1 MKNKLTHLVFI
12 GRFSP
17 IHVAHISVIKESL
30 TKADKL
36 IICIGSANSPRTI
49 KNPWT
54 AEERMEMIRASLS
67 KSENSR
73 IYFQFIEDRLYQDQD
88 WASLVRAGVR
98 SVIIDYFS
106 ERKADI
112 GLVVAAKDDTSWY
125 VNLFPEWKKVTIDVN
140 SGENDEPIGAT
151 KIRELL
157 FCGHQTFVQHVIP
170 QGAFPFI
177 KEFLKT
183 DEFHILKKEYE
194 DGIAYEKLYENHP
207 KGHSINFYTADSV
220 VIQSGHVLLVKR
232 KHSPGKHLW
241 ALPGG
246 HVQPDEDAFE
256 AALRELDEETGIKVQ
271 RKILIGS
278 FVAEKR
284 FDHPDRSLRARIT
297 KKNAR
302 TVDMAFCFALDD
314 KQGLPHVKANDD
326 AEDVWWFPIEEVR
339 RMRNQIFEDHL
350 DIIEWGVAEAQIN
363 KKRFI

>member
-17 IHVAHISVIKESL
+17 IHIAHLSVIREAL
-30 TKADKL
+30 TKTEKL

-67 KSENSR
+67 KKENER
-73 IYFQFIEDRLYQDQD
+73 IYFQFVEDRLYQNEE

-98 SVIIDYFS
+98 SVIIDYYS
-106 ERKADI
+106 QAKANI
-112 GLVVAAKDDTSWY
+112 GLVIAEKDDTSWY
-125 VNLFPEWKKVTIDVN
+125 VDLFPEWEKVIINIDN
-140 SGENDEPIGAT
+140 TENIEPIGAT

-157 FCGHQTFVQHVIP
+157 FTSHQSFIEHVVP
-170 QGAFPFI
+170 VGAFSLI
-177 KEFLKT
+177 KEFRKT
-183 DEFHILKKEYE
+183 GEFSILKKEYD

-207 KGHSINFYTADSV
+207 KSHAINFYTSDNV

-232 KHSPGKHLW
+232 KYNPGKGLW

-246 HVQPDEDAFE
+246 HIQPNEDAFE
-256 AALRELDEETGIKVQ
+256 GALRELDEETGIKVP

-314 KQGLPHVKANDD
+314 RQGLPHVKANDD

-350 DIIEWGVAEAQIN
+350 DIIEWGVATAQIN
-363 KKRFI
+363 KKRI